1 LKKLAA
7 LAGLAAL
14 SATAYAQTPA
24 PTEPKARVA
33 GFDIQALDRTAN
45 ACTDFY
51 QFACGGWVK
60 ANPVPADRARWGR
73 FDELQDRNRDVLRA
87 ILNQISA
94 SSGGRNPVDQKIGDH
109 YAACMDEG
117 KSEALGAK
125 PLDADLAAIA
135 ALSDKAALADRV
147 ARLQMQGTAAL
158 FGYGSL
164 QDFKDAT
171 KVLAVV
177 DQGGLG
183 LPDRD
188 YYLKDDAKSQELR
201 TKYVAHV
208 QKMLELLGDAP
219 ASAAASAKTIMEM
232 ETALA
237 KVSLERVKRRDP
249 ENVYHKMSRADLA
262 TLAPEINW
270 DAFFRTTASP
280 AFAEVNVTHPDFF
293 KGLSELIKARPLAD
307 WKTYLRWHLVRQQAP
322 LLSSPFVNENFDFFG
337 KTLTGAKELR
347 PRWKRCVDRV
357 DNDLGDAL
365 GQRYVEKTFGP
376 EGKQR
381 MAVMVA
387 ALEKALQQDI
397 ETLPW
402 MTDATKQ
409 KGLEKLRAIANKVGY
424 PDKWRDYT
432 SVQIFRDD
440 PVGNAARAAAYEFK
454 RDLDKIGKP
463 VDRGEWQMSPP
474 TVNAYY
480 SPLLN
485 DINFPVGILQPPFF
499 DNAIDDAVNYG
510 GIGAV
515 IGHELTHGFDDSGRK
530 FDAMGNMSD
539 WWTETDGKSFEER
552 AQCVADQYSSY
563 TAVDEVKLNGK
574 LTLGEN
580 TADNG
585 GLRIAHMALMST
597 LAGKSPAPIDG
608 FSADQR
614 LFLGWA
620 QIWCQNA
627 TPEVSRMLAQ
637 TDPHSPGRY
646 RVNGTVS
653 NMPEFQKA
661 YQCKAG
667 DPMVSAKPCR
677 VW

>member
-1 LKKLAA
+1 LKKLIA
-7 LAGLAAL
+7 LAGLGLAAT
-14 SATAYAQTPA
+14 TARAQAPA
-24 PTEPKARVA
+24 AAAKQKIA
-33 GFDIQALDRTAN
+33 GFDVQALDRSAN

-51 QFACGGWVK
+51 QFACGGWMK
-60 ANPVPADRARWGR
+60 ANPVPADRPRWGR
-73 FDELQDRNRDVLRA
+73 FDELQDRNRDVLRE

-94 SSGGRNPVDQKIGDH
+94 STGGRTPVDQRIGDH

-117 KSEALGAK
+117 GAEAKGAT
-125 PLDADLAAIA
+125 PLAADLAAIA
-135 ALSDKAALADRV
+135 SIADKAALTDRV
-147 ARLQMQGTAAL
+147 ARLQMSGTAAF

-183 LPDRD
+183 MPDRD
-188 YYLKDDAKSQELR
+188 YYLKDDPKSQELR

-208 QKMLELLGDAP
+208 QKMLELLGDKP
-219 ASAAASAKTIMEM
+219 EAAAVSAKKIMEM

-249 ENVYHKMSRADLA
+249 ENLYHKMSRADLA
-262 TLAPEINW
+262 TLAPEIKW
-270 DAFFRTTASP
+270 EAFFTATGAP
-280 AFAEVNVTHPDFF
+280 AFTEINVTHPEFF

-307 WKTYLRWHLVRQQAP
+307 WKTYLRWHLARQQAA
-322 LLSSPFVNENFDFFG
+322 LLSSAFVNESFDFFG

-365 GQRYVEKTFGP
+365 GQRYVEKTFGE
-376 EGKQR
+376 EGKKR

-387 ALEKALQQDI
+387 ALEQALAKDI

-402 MTDATKQ
+402 MTDPTKK
-409 KGLEKLRAIANKVGY
+409 KGLEKLHAIANKVGY

-432 SVQIFRDD
+432 TVKILRDD
-440 PVGNAARAAAYEFK
+440 AVGNAARAAAYEFK
-454 RDLDKIGKP
+454 RDLAKIGKP

-499 DNAIDDAVNYG
+499 DNAMDDAVNFG

-530 FDAMGNMSD
+530 FDAQGNLQD
-539 WWTETDGKSFEER
+539 WWTEADGKAFEER
-552 AQCVADQYSSY
+552 AQCVADQYGSY
-563 TAVDEVKLNGK
+563 TAVEEVKLNGK

-597 LAGKSPAPIDG
+597 LAGKTPAAIDG

-667 DPMVSAKPCR
+667 DAMVSAKPCR

>member
-1 LKKLAA
+1 LKKLIA
-7 LAGLAAL
+7 LAGAGLAA
-14 SATAYAQTPA
+14 ATAHAQESSA
-24 PTEPKARVA
+24 KPKIA
-33 GFDIQALDRTAN
+33 GFDVAALDRTAN

-51 QFACGGWVK
+51 QFACGGWMK

-73 FDELQDRNRDVLRA
+73 FDELQDRNRDVLRD

-94 SSGGRNPVDQKIGDH
+94 SSGGRNPIDQRIGDH
-109 YAACMDEG
+109 YAACMDESG
-117 KSEALGAK
+117 AEAKGAK
-125 PLDADLAAIA
+125 PLDAELSAIAAIA
-135 ALSDKAALADRV
+135 DKAALTERV
-147 ARLQMQGTAAL
+147 ARLQTSGTAAL

-183 LPDRD
+183 MPDRD

-208 QKMLELLGDAP
+208 QKMLELLGDRP
-219 ASAAASAKTIMEM
+219 ETAAASAKTIMEM

-249 ENVYHKMSRADLA
+249 ENLYHKMSRADLA
-262 TLAPEINW
+262 TLAPEIKW
-270 DAFFRTTASP
+270 EAFFASTGAP
-280 AFAEVNVTHPDFF
+280 PFTEINVTHPEFF
-293 KGLSELIKARPLAD
+293 KGLSEQIRTRPLAD
-307 WKTYLRWHLVRQQAP
+307 WKTYLRWHLVRQQAG
-322 LLSSPFVNENFDFFG
+322 LLSSAFVNESFDFFG

-365 GQRYVEKTFGP
+365 GQRYVEKTFGE
-376 EGKQR
+376 EGKKR

-387 ALEKALQQDI
+387 ALEKALEEDI
-397 ETLPW
+397 RALPW
-402 MTDATKQ
+402 MTDPTK
-409 KGLEKLRAIANKVGY
+409 KKALEKLRAIANKVGY

-432 SVQIFRDD
+432 TVKILRDD
-440 PVGNAARAAAYEFK
+440 AVGNAARAAAYEFK
-454 RDLDKIGKP
+454 RDLAKIGKP

-499 DNAIDDAVNYG
+499 DNAMDDAVNYG

-530 FDAMGNMSD
+530 FDAQGNLQD
-539 WWTETDGKSFEER
+539 WWTEADAKAFVER
-552 AQCVADQYSSY
+552 AQCIEDQYSGY
-563 TAVDEVKLNGK
+563 TAVDDVKLNGK

-585 GLRIAHMALMST
+585 GLRIAHMALMDT
-597 LAGKSPAPIDG
+597 LAGKNPAPIDG
-608 FSADQR
+608 FAADQR

>member
-1 LKKLAA
+1 LKKLIA
-7 LAGLAAL
+7 LAGLGLAAV
-14 SATAYAQTPA
+14 SARAQAPA
-24 PTEPKARVA
+24 DAAKAKIA
-33 GFDIQALDRTAN
+33 GFDIAALDRSAN

-51 QFACGGWVK
+51 QFACGGWMK
-60 ANPVPADRARWGR
+60 ANPVPADRPRWGR
-73 FDELQDRNRDVLRA
+73 FDELQDRNRDVLRG
-87 ILNQISA
+87 ILNQVSA
-94 SSGGRNPVDQKIGDH
+94 STGGRTPIDQRIGDH

-117 KSEALGAK
+117 GAEAKGAT
-125 PLDADLAAIA
+125 PLEADLAAIQA
-135 ALSDKAALADRV
+135 IADKAALTDRV
-147 ARLQMQGTAAL
+147 AKLQMSGTAAL

-188 YYLKDDAKSQELR
+188 YYFKDDARSQEIR

-208 QKMLELLGDAP
+208 QKMLELLGDKPEA
-219 ASAAASAKTIMEM
+219 ASASAKTVMEM

-249 ENVYHKMSRADLA
+249 ENLYHKMTRADLA
-262 TLAPEINW
+262 TLAPEIKW
-270 DAFFRTTASP
+270 EAFFTATGAP
-280 AFAEVNVTHPDFF
+280 AFTEVNVTHPEFF
-293 KGLSELIKARPLAD
+293 RGLSELVKTRPLPD
-307 WKTYLRWHLVRQQAP
+307 WKTYLRWHLVRQQAA
-322 LLSSPFVNENFDFFG
+322 LLSASFVNESFEFYG

-365 GQRYVEKTFGP
+365 GQRYVEKTFGE
-376 EGKQR
+376 EGKRR

-387 ALEKALQQDI
+387 ALEKALEEDI
-397 ETLPW
+397 KALPW
-402 MTDATKQ
+402 MTDPTKK

-432 SVQIFRDD
+432 TVKILRDD
-440 PVGNAARAAAYEFK
+440 AVGNAARAAAYEFK
-454 RDLDKIGKP
+454 RDLAKIGKP

-499 DNAIDDAVNYG
+499 DNAMDDAVNFG

-530 FDAMGNMSD
+530 FDAQGNLQD
-539 WWTETDGKSFEER
+539 WWTEADAKAFEER
-552 AQCVADQYSSY
+552 AQCFADQYGSY
-563 TAVDEVKLNGK
+563 TAVDDVKLNGK

-597 LAGKSPAPIDG
+597 LAGKTPAPVDG

-667 DPMVSAKPCR
+667 DAMVSAKPCR

>member
-1 LKKLAA
+1 VKKLIVLAPLVLATGAFAA
-7 LAGLAAL
+7 E
-14 SATAYAQTPA
+14 T
-24 PTEPKARVA
+24 PKAKVA
-33 GFDIQALDRTAN
+33 GFDIGALDRTASP
-45 ACTDFY
+45 CTDFY
-51 QFACGGWVK
+51 QFACGGWVA
-60 ANPVPADRARWGR
+60 ANPVPPDRPRWGR
-73 FDELQDRNRDVLRA
+73 FDELQDRNRDVLRE
-87 ILNQISA
+87 ILNQVSA
-94 SSGGRNPVDQKIGDH
+94 SSGGRNPIDQKIGDH
-109 YAACMDEG
+109 YAACMDE
-117 KSEALGAK
+117 SRTEALGAK
-125 PLDADLAAIA
+125 PLEKELSAIE
-135 ALSDKAALADRV
+135 ALADKG
-147 ARLQMQGTAAL
+147 ALAERLAHLQGQGLPML

-183 LPDRD
+183 MPDRD
-188 YYLKDDAKSQELR
+188 YYLKDDDRSKELR
-201 TKYVAHV
+201 AKYVAHV
-208 QKMLELLGDAP
+208 QKMLELAGDRP
-219 ASAAASAKTIMEM
+219 EAAAARAKVVMEM

-237 KVSLERVKRRDP
+237 GVSLERVKRRDP
-249 ENVYHKMSRADLA
+249 ENLYHKLKRADLG
-262 TLAPEINW
+262 TLAPDFKWESFFVATGVPPFTEI
-270 DAFFRTTASP
+270 
-280 AFAEVNVTHPDFF
+280 NVTHPDFF
-293 KGLSELIKARPLAD
+293 KGANDLIKTRDLAD
-307 WKTYLRWHLVRQQAP
+307 WKSYLRWHLIRQTAP
-322 LLSSPFVNENFDFFG
+322 LLSSAFVNENFEFFG

-365 GQRYVEKTFGP
+365 GQRYVEKTFGE
-376 EGKQR
+376 EGKKR

-387 ALEKALQQDI
+387 ALETALEKDI
-397 ETLPW
+397 QGVPW
-402 MTDATKQ
+402 MADSTRR
-409 KGLEKLRAIANKVGY
+409 KGLEKMKAIANKVGY

-432 SVQIFRDD
+432 SVRIDREDA
-440 PVGNAARAAAYEFK
+440 VGNAARAAAYEFR

-499 DNAIDDAVNYG
+499 DNAMDDAVNFG

-530 FDAMGNMSD
+530 FDAQGNMTD
-539 WWTETDGKSFEER
+539 WWTEVDGKQFEEKS
-552 AQCVADQYSSY
+552 QCIVDQYGSY

-580 TADNG
+580 VADNG
-585 GLRIAHMALMST
+585 GLRIAHMALHET
-597 LAGKSPAPIDG
+597 LGGKTPAPVDG
-608 FSADQR
+608 FTADQR

-627 TPEVSRMLAQ
+627 TPEISRLLAQ
-637 TDPHSPGRY
+637 TDPHSPGKWRT
-646 RVNGTVS
+646 NGTVS
-653 NMPEFQKA
+653 NMPEFQQA
-661 YQCKAG
+661 FSCKAG

>member
-1 LKKLAA
+1 LKKLIA
-7 LAGLAAL
+7 LAGAGLAA
-14 SATAYAQTPA
+14 ATAHAQESA
-24 PTEPKARVA
+24 AKPKIA
-33 GFDIQALDRTAN
+33 GFDVAALDRTAN

-51 QFACGGWVK
+51 QFACGGWMK

-73 FDELQDRNRDVLRA
+73 FDELQDRNRDVLRD

-94 SSGGRNPVDQKIGDH
+94 SSGGRNPIDQRIGDH
-109 YAACMDEG
+109 YAACMDESG
-117 KSEALGAK
+117 AEAKGAK
-125 PLDADLAAIA
+125 PLDAELAAIA
-135 ALSDKAALADRV
+135 AIADKAALTERV
-147 ARLQMQGTAAL
+147 ARLQTSGTAAL

-183 LPDRD
+183 MPDRD

-208 QKMLELLGDAP
+208 QKMLELLGDRPEA
-219 ASAAASAKTIMEM
+219 AAASAKTIMEM

-249 ENVYHKMSRADLA
+249 ENLYHKMSRADLA
-262 TLAPEINW
+262 TLAPEFKW
-270 DAFFRTTASP
+270 EAFFASTGAP
-280 AFAEVNVTHPDFF
+280 PFTEINVTHPEFF
-293 KGLSELIKARPLAD
+293 KGLSEQIRTRPLAD
-307 WKTYLRWHLVRQQAP
+307 WKTYLRWHLVRQQAG
-322 LLSSPFVNENFDFFG
+322 LLSSAFVNESFDFFG

-365 GQRYVEKTFGP
+365 GQRYVEKTFGE
-376 EGKQR
+376 EGKKR

-387 ALEKALQQDI
+387 ALEKALEEDI
-397 ETLPW
+397 RALPW
-402 MTDATKQ
+402 MTDPTK
-409 KGLEKLRAIANKVGY
+409 KKALEKLRAIANKVGY
-424 PDKWRDYT
+424 PDRWRDYT
-432 SVQIFRDD
+432 TVKILRDD
-440 PVGNAARAAAYEFK
+440 AVGNAARAAAYEFK
-454 RDLDKIGKP
+454 RDLAKIGKP

-499 DNAIDDAVNYG
+499 DNAMDDAVNYG

-530 FDAMGNMSD
+530 FDAQGNLQD
-539 WWTETDGKSFEER
+539 WWTEADGKAFVER
-552 AQCVADQYSSY
+552 AQCIDDQYSGY
-563 TAVDEVKLNGK
+563 TAVDDVKLNGK

-585 GLRIAHMALMST
+585 GLRIAHMALMDT
-597 LAGKSPAPIDG
+597 LAGKNPAPIDG

>member
-1 LKKLAA
+1 MKKLIVLAPLALAATHAA
-7 LAGLAAL
+7 LAAD
-14 SATAYAQTPA
+14 P
-24 PTEPKARVA
+24 PKPKIA
-33 GFDIQALDRTAN
+33 GFDIAALDKTAN

-51 QFACGGWVK
+51 QFACGGWMA
-60 ANPVPADRARWGR
+60 ANPVPPDRPRWGR
-73 FDELQDRNRDVLRA
+73 FDELQDRNRDVLRE
-87 ILNQISA
+87 ILNKVSA
-94 SSGGRNPVDQKIGDH
+94 SSGGRHPIDQKIGDH
-109 YAACMDEG
+109 YAACMDETRVE
-117 KSEALGAK
+117 SLGAK
-125 PLDADLAAIA
+125 PLEKELAAID
-135 ALSDKAALADRV
+135 ALTDKAALADRL
-147 ARLQMQGTAAL
+147 AYLQSQGLPML

-183 LPDRD
+183 MPDRD
-188 YYLKDDAKSQELR
+188 YYLKDDDRSKDLR
-201 TKYVAHV
+201 TKYVVHV
-208 QKMLELLGDAP
+208 QKMLELAGDEP
-219 ASAAASAKTIMEM
+219 DMAAARAKTVMEM

-237 KVSLERVKRRDP
+237 NVSLERVKRRDP
-249 ENVYHKMSRADLA
+249 ENLYHKMKRSDLA
-262 TLAPEINW
+262 TLSPQFQWEKFFVATGAPPFTEI
-270 DAFFRTTASP
+270 
-280 AFAEVNVTHPDFF
+280 NVTHPDFF
-293 KGLSELIKARPLAD
+293 KGADELLKTRDLAD
-307 WKTYLRWHLVRQQAP
+307 WKTYLRWHLLRQSAP
-322 LLSSPFVNENFDFFG
+322 LLSSAFVNENFDFFG

-365 GQRYVEKTFGP
+365 GQRYVEKTFGE
-376 EGKQR
+376 EGKKR

-387 ALEKALQQDI
+387 ALEKALEKDI
-397 ETLPW
+397 QGLSW
-402 MTDATKQ
+402 MQEATRKR
-409 KGLEKLRAIANKVGY
+409 GLEKLKAIANKVGY

-432 SVQIFRDD
+432 SVRIDREDA
-440 PVGNAARAAAYEFK
+440 VGNAARAAAYEFR
-454 RDLDKIGKP
+454 RDLNKIGKP
-463 VDRGEWQMSPP
+463 VDRAEWQMSPP

-499 DNAIDDAVNYG
+499 DNAMDDAVNFG

-530 FDAMGNMSD
+530 FDALGNMTD
-539 WWTETDGKSFEER
+539 WWTDADGKQFEEKS
-552 AQCVADQYSSY
+552 QCMVDQYASY
-563 TAVDEVKLNGK
+563 TAVEDVKLDGK

-580 TADNG
+580 VADNG
-585 GLRIAHMALMST
+585 GLRIAHMALQET
-597 LAGKSPAPIDG
+597 LAGKTPAPVDG
-608 FSADQR
+608 FTADQR

-627 TPEVSRMLAQ
+627 TPEVSRLLAK
-637 TDPHSPGRY
+637 TDPHSPGRW
-646 RVNGTVS
+646 RTNGTVS

-661 YQCKAG
+661 FSCKAG

>member
-1 LKKLAA
+1 LNKLIA
-7 LAGLAAL
+7 LAGLGLALASTAHAQEPAA
-14 SATAYAQTPA
+14 
-24 PTEPKARVA
+24 KKVKIA
-33 GFDIQALDRTAN
+33 GFDVAALDRSAN

-51 QFACGGWVK
+51 QFACGGWMK

-73 FDELQDRNRDVLRA
+73 FDELQDRNRDVLRE
-87 ILNQISA
+87 ILNQVSA
-94 SSGGRNPVDQKIGDH
+94 SSGGRTPIDQRIGDH

-117 KSEALGAK
+117 GAEAKGAS
-125 PLDADLAAIA
+125 PLAEDLAAIA
-135 ALSDKAALADRV
+135 AIADKAALTDRV
-147 ARLQMQGTAAL
+147 ARLQMSGTAAL

-183 LPDRD
+183 MPDRD
-188 YYLKDDAKSQELR
+188 YYLKDDARSVELR

-208 QKMLELLGDAP
+208 QKMLELLGDKPEA
-219 ASAAASAKTIMEM
+219 AAASAKTIMEM

-249 ENVYHKMSRADLA
+249 ENLYHKMSRADLA
-262 TLAPEINW
+262 TLAPEIKW
-270 DAFFRTTASP
+270 EAFFTATGAP
-280 AFAEVNVTHPDFF
+280 PFTEVNVTHPEFF
-293 KGLSELIKARPLAD
+293 KGLSEQIKTRPLAD
-307 WKTYLRWHLVRQQAP
+307 WKTYLRWHLARQQAP
-322 LLSSPFVNENFDFFG
+322 LLSSAFVNESFDFFG

-365 GQRYVEKTFGP
+365 GQRYVEKTFGE
-376 EGKQR
+376 EGKKR

-387 ALEKALQQDI
+387 ALEKALEQDI
-397 ETLPW
+397 EALPW
-402 MTDATKQ
+402 MTDPTKK

-424 PDKWRDYT
+424 PDRWRDYT
-432 SVQIFRDD
+432 TVKILRDD
-440 PVGNAARAAAYEFK
+440 AVGNAARAAAYEFK
-454 RDLDKIGKP
+454 RDLAKIGKP

-499 DNAIDDAVNYG
+499 DNAMDDAVNFG

-530 FDAMGNMSD
+530 FDALGNLQD
-539 WWTETDGKSFEER
+539 WWTEADGKAFEQR
-552 AQCVADQYSSY
+552 AQCIDDQYSAY
-563 TAVDEVKLNGK
+563 TAVDDVKLNGK

-580 TADNG
+580 VADNG
-585 GLRIAHMALMST
+585 GLRIAHMALMNT
-597 LAGKSPAPIDG
+597 LAGKTPAAVDG
-608 FSADQR
+608 FGAEQR

-667 DPMVSAKPCR
+667 DAMVSAKPCR

>member
-1 LKKLAA
+1 MKKLIA
-7 LAGLAAL
+7 LAGLGLAAT
-14 SATAYAQTPA
+14 TAGAQAPA
-24 PTEPKARVA
+24 DAPKARIP
-33 GFDIQALDRTAN
+33 GFDVAALDRSAN

-51 QFACGGWVK
+51 QFACGGWMK
-60 ANPVPADRARWGR
+60 ANPVPADRPRWGR
-73 FDELQDRNRDVLRA
+73 FDELQDRNREVLRE
-87 ILNQISA
+87 ILNQVSA
-94 SSGGRNPVDQKIGDH
+94 STGGRHPIDQRIGDH

-117 KSEALGAK
+117 GADAK
-125 PLDADLAAIA
+125 GASPLKADLDAIEAIA
-135 ALSDKAALADRV
+135 DKADLTDRV
-147 ARLQMQGTAAL
+147 AKLQMSGTAAF

-188 YYLKDDAKSQELR
+188 YYFKEDARSQEIR

-208 QKMLELLGDAP
+208 QKMLELLGDQPQA
-219 ASAAASAKTIMEM
+219 AAASAKTIMEM

-249 ENVYHKMSRADLA
+249 ENLYHKMSRADLA
-262 TLAPEINW
+262 TLAPEIKW
-270 DAFFRTTASP
+270 EAFFTATGAP
-280 AFAEVNVTHPDFF
+280 PFTEINVTHPEFF
-293 KGLSELIKARPLAD
+293 KGLSEQVKTRPLAD
-307 WKTYLRWHLVRQQAP
+307 WKTYLRWHLVRQQSA
-322 LLSSPFVNENFDFFG
+322 LLSSAFVNESFEFYG

-365 GQRYVEKTFGP
+365 GQRYVEKTFGE
-376 EGKQR
+376 EGKRR

-387 ALEKALQQDI
+387 ALEKALEQDI
-397 ETLPW
+397 RTLPW
-402 MTDATKQ
+402 MTDATRK

-424 PDKWRDYT
+424 PDRWRDYS
-432 SVQIFRDD
+432 SVKILRDD
-440 PVGNAARAAAYEFK
+440 AVGNAARAAAFEFK
-454 RDLDKIGKP
+454 RDLAKIGKP

-499 DNAIDDAVNYG
+499 DNAMDDAVNFG
-510 GIGAV
+510 AIGAV

-530 FDAMGNMSD
+530 FDAQGNLQD
-539 WWTETDGKSFEER
+539 WWTEADGKAFVER
-552 AQCVADQYSSY
+552 AQCFDDQYSGY
-563 TAVDEVKLNGK
+563 TAVDDVKLNGK

-580 TADNG
+580 VADNG
-585 GLRIAHMALMST
+585 GLRIAHMALMDT
-597 LAGKSPAPIDG
+597 LAGKTPAPVDG

-627 TPEVSRMLAQ
+627 TPEISRMLAQ
-637 TDPHSPGRY
+637 TDSHAPGRW

-667 DPMVSAKPCR
+667 DAMVSAKPCR

>member
-1 LKKLAA
+1 VKKLIAA
-7 LAGLAAL
+7 LPLALCAAGVAWAADPP
-14 SATAYAQTPA
+14 PA
-24 PTEPKARVA
+24 KIA
-33 GFDIQALDRTAN
+33 GFDIGALDRSAN

-60 ANPVPADRARWGR
+60 ANPVPPDRPRWGR
-73 FDELQDRNRDVLRA
+73 FDELQDRNRDVLRE
-87 ILNQISA
+87 ILNQVSA
-94 SSGGRNPVDQKIGDH
+94 SSGGRNPIDQKIGDH
-109 YAACMDEG
+109 YAACMDESR
-117 KSEALGAK
+117 SEALGAK
-125 PLDADLAAIA
+125 PLEKELAAI
-135 ALSDKAALADRV
+135 DALADKG
-147 ARLQMQGTAAL
+147 ALAERLAHLQSQGLPML

-188 YYLKDDAKSQELR
+188 YYLKDDAKSVELR

-208 QKMLELLGDAP
+208 QKMMELAGDTP
-219 ASAAASAKTIMEM
+219 AVAAARAKTVMEM

-237 KVSLERVKRRDP
+237 KVSLERVKRRNP
-249 ENVYHKMSRADLA
+249 ENLYHKMQRADLA
-262 TLAPEINW
+262 TLAPEFKW
-270 DAFFRTTASP
+270 ESFFTATAVP
-280 AFAEVNVTHPDFF
+280 AFTEINVTHPEFF
-293 KGLSELIKARPLAD
+293 KGANELLKTRELAD
-307 WKTYLRWHLVRQQAP
+307 WKTYLRWHLVRQSAG
-322 LLSSPFVNENFDFFG
+322 LLSSAFVNESFDFFG

-365 GQRYVEKTFGP
+365 GQRYVEKTFGE
-376 EGKQR
+376 EGKRR
-381 MAVMVA
+381 MAAMVA
-387 ALEKALQQDI
+387 ALEKALQKDI
-397 ETLPW
+397 EGLPW
-402 MTDATKQ
+402 MADATRR
-409 KGLEKLRAIANKVGY
+409 KGLEKLKAIANKVGY

-432 SVQIFRDD
+432 SVRIDREDA
-440 PVGNAARAAAYEFK
+440 VGNAARAAAFEFR
-454 RDLDKIGKP
+454 RDLNKIGKP

-499 DNAIDDAVNYG
+499 DNAMDDAVNFG

-530 FDAMGNMSD
+530 FDAQGNMTD
-539 WWTETDGKSFEER
+539 WWTDTDGKQFEEKT
-552 AQCVADQYSSY
+552 QCMVEQYGAY
-563 TAVDEVKLNGK
+563 TAVEDVKLNGQ

-580 TADNG
+580 VADNG
-585 GLRIAHMALMST
+585 GLRIAHMALMDT
-597 LAGKSPAPIDG
+597 LAGKTPAPIDG
-608 FSADQR
+608 FTADQR

-620 QIWCQNA
+620 QIWCQNQ
-627 TPEVSRMLAQ
+627 TPEIARLLAQ
-637 TDPHSPGRY
+637 TDPHSPGRW
-646 RVNGTVS
+646 RTNGTVS

-661 YQCKAG
+661 FSCKAG
-667 DPMVSAKPCR
+667 DAMVSAKPCR